1 MATTI
6 GELLVKL
13 SADLKDL
20 STGLGKAK
28 NELSGFKS
36 YAEGFASS
44 LKKTLAF
51 AGVAVGLWE
60 IAGALKSFSKEAAMT
75 GARTETLRVAMEQVG
90 KNAGLSAQS
99 LDYFVER
106 LKTAGITTQEAMLGV
121 TKFMVAGLDLSKLQ
135 ELATRARD
143 IAVVANVNTS
153 EAFSR
158 LIQGI
163 ISGETEMLRRLMVN
177 VGHIDDLLKRHAQT
191 LGIEKDQIDAVTR
204 ANIVL
209 NAVLEASARFAGAA
223 AAADATVGKQ
233 LASLSRYAE
242 EAKNALWAL
251 FQPVMLAGV
260 KSMSQAWKDLE
271 AWAKANQATLAQYG
285 QSMGGFIVDL
295 AKATR
300 AVIEFVAEFKTL
312 LKLLAELWIASKIA
326 GAFVGL
332 AGGLRAAAAEVGIL
346 TALLLRLKALIGG
359 PWKLIIT
366 VSLLGLYEAWKE
378 IQRLRK
384 EVPWAFESGPYL
396 GPKIKEGVAR
406 DRDRFNQEMGD
417 QALAAEAARRGVT
430 KEELDRILKENL
442 KRQAEKKPLLE
453 LPPVLQGQETP
464 QEKAEREAAE
474 AKKKAEEEAKARLG
488 PGKETK
494 GKGAAEKSTEDL
506 LAMLDQ
512 YLDAKQQKEIQAA
525 EESFAIF
532 KAENDKKRAELELAL
547 AEGKITGE
555 QYYAALKEM
564 QQAETEQA
572 LALIEKKIAAENQAY
587 ERAKAAVTRSDASPE
602 AQELELAKLREA
614 HELRIIQ
621 LKGEAGR
628 VGIENAKKLID
639 LAKQEFE
646 NRKRIEDTLAS
657 GREEAALGPVA
668 EKEAEINRLLRERA
682 RLREELVRLGA
693 TEGEVSQF
701 DRITKELEI
710 NKRFGEQIKG
720 YTNLTS
726 GFFGDLTDAIM
737 AGEMDLRQ
745 TLNKF
750 FKSLFKQA
758 LEPAMKQMMQWLT
771 DFFKQMFGSLGE
783 TILNSLMGVIAL
795 IGMFLTSGGG
805 GSSWT
810 PSGVQSS
817 VTGHEA
823 VRGIIAGETSIPVA
837 QVSESLAEAVAP
849 HLSVLRQI
857 EFNTRGSGGGGG
869 AQVSVTIQGVKEA
882 IREAMDAYFRDY
894 LLMGARG

>member
-13 SADLKDL
+13 SAEIK
-20 STGLGKAK
+20 GLEAGLAKARG
-28 NELSGFKS
+28 ELSGFQS
-36 YAEGFASS
+36 YAGSLAAS

-60 IAGALKSFSKEAAMT
+60 IAGALKSFSKDAAMT
-75 GARTETLRVAMEQVG
+75 GARTETLLVAMEQVG
-90 KNAGLSAQS
+90 RNAGLSAQS
-99 LDYFVER
+99 LEYFVNQ
-106 LKTAGITTQEAMLGV
+106 LKAAGVTSQEAMLGV
-121 TKFMVAGLDLSKLQ
+121 TKFMAAGLDLGKIK

-163 ISGETEMLRRLMVN
+163 VSGEVEMLRRLMVN
-177 VGHIDDLLKRHAQT
+177 VGHIDDLLKRHAAT
-191 LGIEKDQIDAVTR
+191 LGVEKDQIDAVTK

-209 NAVLEASARFAGAA
+209 NAVLESSVRFAGAA

-233 LASLSRYAE
+233 LASLARFAE
-242 EAKNALWAL
+242 EAKNALWTL

-271 AWAKANQATLAQYG
+271 AWAKANQTTLAQYG
-285 QSMGGFIVDL
+285 KTMAEWVQEMVQG
-295 AKATR
+295 AR
-300 AVIEFVAEFKTL
+300 ALIQFTSEVKTL
-312 LKLLAELWIASKIA
+312 LKLLAELWVASKIA
-326 GAFVGL
+326 GVFVGL
-332 AGGLRAAAAEVGIL
+332 AGGLRTAAAEVGIL
-346 TALLLRLKALIGG
+346 TALLIKLKVLIGG

-366 VSLLGLYEAWKE
+366 IGLVGLYEAYKALKE
-378 IQRLRK
+378 LRAAAPDWRMDKPFFQNIQEARGRDK
-384 EVPWAFESGPYL
+384 ARFEGEL
-396 GPKIKEGVAR
+396 
-406 DRDRFNQEMGD
+406 NQ
-417 QALAAEAARRGVT
+417 QALATEATRRGVT
-430 KEELDRILKENL
+430 EEEIQRILKENL

-453 LPPVLQGQETP
+453 LPPVLPEHEIP
-464 QEKAEREAAE
+464 AEKAEREAAA
-474 AKKKAEEEAKARLG
+474 AKKKAEEEAKAKL
-488 PGKETK
+488 PAGKE
-494 GKGAAEKSTEDL
+494 GKGAAQKSTEDL

-525 EESFAIF
+525 EESFATF

-555 QYYAALKEM
+555 QYYATLKEM

-572 LALIEKKIAAENQAY
+572 LALIQKKIAAENQAY

-614 HELRIIQ
+614 HEMRVLQLSAESGRI
-621 LKGEAGR
+621 R
-628 VGIENAKKLID
+628 IENAKKLID

-668 EKEAEINRLLRERA
+668 EKEAEINRLLRERLK
-682 RLREELVRLGA
+682 LREELVRLGA
-693 TEGEVSQF
+693 TEGQVSQF

-720 YTNLTS
+720 YTNLIS

-737 AGEMDLRQ
+737 AGENDLRQ

-758 LEPAMKQMMQWLT
+758 LEPTMKQMMQWLT

-795 IGMFLTSGGG
+795 VGMFLTSGGG

-810 PSGVQSS
+810 SSGVQSS